1 MMKLIKRLLL
11 WGLTGFMA
19 YAGAFFSPWLGL
31 AFGVGTFFLFGTLF
45 LTFSSDPS
53 LPRVAAARDRGHD
66 FTDDD
71 DSLFHDSMSGFDGGT
86 NFSDLGDPLNY
97 EIVFDDD

>member
-31 AFGVGTFFLFGTLF
+31 AFGVGTFFLFGALF

-66 FTDDD
+66 FADDD
-71 DSLFHDSMSGFDGGT
+71 DSSFHDSMSVSGGGIDL
-86 NFSDLGDPLNY
+86 SDLSDPVTYETVFGD
-97 EIVFDDD
+97 D